1 MSEQIRIP
9 FSPPDITEAEI
20 AEVADALRSGWITT
34 GPKTKQLER
43 ELAAFLGTPRVACL
57 GSATAALECALRAL
71 GIGPGDEV
79 ITSAYTYT
87 ASCSPICHVG
97 ATPVLCDVAP
107 DSYEMDYAQLEKL
120 ITPRTK
126 AIIPVDLGGVMCD
139 YDALFAAIDAF
150 GGAFTP
156 SNARQQAIGRIAVVT
171 DGAHALGSVR
181 HGKHA
186 GQVADLT
193 TFSFHA
199 VKNFTTAEGGA
210 VTWREDLFDSDEL
223 YHDFMLMSLHGQSKD
238 ALAKTKAGAW
248 EYDVAFPGWKCNMTD
263 LQAGLGLAQLRRYP
277 GMLTRRRQ
285 MVARYTRNLADLDVS
300 ILQHYR
306 AADGSDACGADDAA
320 TRTDASQESSSG
332 HLMLVR
338 LNGCGRQLRD
348 RVIELMAEDG
358 VATNVH
364 YKPLPLLTAYRNLG
378 FDIADFPNA
387 LAQFE
392 NEITLPLHTKLSDDD
407 IDEVCRSLHQAI
419 SQAKAEGAR

>member
-20 AEVADALRSGWITT
+20 AEVTDALRSGWITT

-43 ELAAFLGTPRVACL
+43 ELADFLGTERVACL

-97 ATPVLCDVAP
+97 ATPVLCDVAAG
-107 DSYEMDYAQLEKL
+107 SYEMDYSQLERL

-139 YDALFAAIDAF
+139 YDALLTAIDAF
-150 GGAFTP
+150 GGAWSP
-156 SNARQQAIGRIAVVT
+156 VNARQEAIGRIAVVS
-171 DGAHALGSVR
+171 DSAHALGSVR
-181 HGKHA
+181 HGMRA
-186 GQVADLT
+186 GQVADLS

-210 VTWREDLFDSDEL
+210 VTWRAGLFDAEEL
-223 YHDFMLMSLHGQSKD
+223 YHEFMLMSLHGQSKD
-238 ALAKTKAGAW
+238 ALAKTKADAW

-263 LQAGLGLAQLRRYP
+263 LQAGLGLAQMRRYP
-277 GMLTRRRQ
+277 GMLARRRA
-285 MVARYTRNLADLDVS
+285 MIARYQDNLADMDLS
-300 ILQHYR
+300 IMQHYR
-306 AADGSDACGADDAA
+306 AADGSDASRADDAA
-320 TRTDASQESSSG
+320 ARADATQESSSG

-338 LNGCGRQLRD
+338 LNGRGQAFRN
-348 RVIELMAEDG
+348 RVIEHMAEAG

-364 YKPLPLLTAYRNLG
+364 YQPLPLLTAYKNLG

-387 LAQFE
+387 YAQFE
-392 NEITLPLHTKLSDDD
+392 NEITLPLHTKLTDAD
-407 IDEVCRSLHQAI
+407 IDEVSRALHAAYTQAE
-419 SQAKAEGAR
+419 AEGLE